1 MTTTEV
7 LVIGAGPYGLS
18 VSAHLRGR
26 GVDHVVVGRPVDT
39 YRSHCPVG
47 MNLKSE
53 PHGSVI
59 SAPGKGFDIATYC
72 AQKGFDYAN
81 RVGPISLERWLG
93 YADWF
98 AENLVPDVR
107 DEMVTDV
114 ARADGEFRVTF
125 AEAAPVSARQVVVA
139 TGVLPY
145 ARVPEEFSGLPKDL
159 VTHTSD
165 HHLLDKFNGRRVAVI
180 GSGQSALET
189 AALLNEA
196 GADVV
201 VIARAPQLFWGDR
214 TPDYISPLGH
224 IRRPVTRLCESWR
237 CVAWNS
243 PAFVRLLPQDM
254 RVTKARTVLGPSGVW
269 WLKDRIEGAVE
280 VLTSH
285 RVTAAAASGSGVR
298 LTLDGPK
305 ESSLDVDHVVCGTGF
320 PVDIARLPFL
330 PSEFRAQITTVQGYP
345 VLSRTA
351 ESSVPGLYFLGA
363 PASASNGPSM
373 RFIAGTYN
381 ITRVLAAGVSRKGP
395 VAQRGRRRNGWQCF
409 SGDSPSIRWGWRSP
423 CPVSG
428 CKSTGSRPSPSLTSR
443 TTGTSDCTACS
454 GRSSR
459 RRARDGTGRH
469 GAARPA

>member
-18 VSAHLRGR
+18 VSAHLRGL
-26 GVDHVVVGRPVDT
+26 GVDHMVVGRTVDT

-53 PHGSVI
+53 PYGSVI
-59 SAPGKGFDIATYC
+59 SAPGKGLDIATYC

-81 RVGPISLERWLG
+81 RVGPLSLERWLG

-98 AENLVPDVR
+98 AENVVPDVH
-107 DEMVTDV
+107 DQMVTEVPPADNGF
-114 ARADGEFRVTF
+114 RATF

-145 ARVPEEFSGLPKDL
+145 ARVPEEFSGMPKDL

-165 HHLLDKFNGRRVAVI
+165 HHLLDKFAGRRVAVI

-189 AALLNEA
+189 AALLHEQ
-196 GADVV
+196 GADVTV
-201 VIARAPQLFWGDR
+201 VARAPQLFWGDR
-214 TPDYISPLGH
+214 TPERISPLGH
-224 IRRPVTRLCESWR
+224 IRRPVTKLCESWR

-269 WLKDRIEGAVE
+269 WLKDRIEGVVE

-285 RVTAAAASGSGVR
+285 RVTAATENGSGVR

-305 ESSLDVDHVVCGTGF
+305 QTSLEVDHVVCGTGF
-320 PVDIARLPFL
+320 PIDIARLPFL
-330 PSEFRAQITTVQGYP
+330 PASLQDRITKVNGYP
-345 VLSRTA
+345 VLSRSA

-363 PASASNGPSM
+363 PAAASNGPSM
-373 RFIAGTYN
+373 RFIAGTHN
-381 ITRVLAAGVSRKGP
+381 VTRLLAAGVSRKG
-395 VAQRGRRRNGWQCF
+395 G
-409 SGDSPSIRWGWRSP
+409 
-423 CPVSG
+423 
-428 CKSTGSRPSPSLTSR
+428 RPSPK
-443 TTGTSDCTACS
+443 A
-454 GRSSR
+454 
-459 RRARDGTGRH
+459 
-469 GAARPA
+469 

>member
-1 MTTTEV
+1 VTTTEV

-18 VSAHLRGR
+18 VSAHLRGL

-53 PHGSVI
+53 PYGSVI
-59 SAPGKGFDIATYC
+59 SAPGKGLDIAAYC

-81 RVGPISLERWLG
+81 RVGPLSLERWLG

-107 DEMVTDV
+107 DEMVTEV
-114 ARADGEFRVTF
+114 AQADGGFRVTF

-145 ARVPEEFSGLPKDL
+145 ARVPDEFSGLRNDL
-159 VTHTSD
+159 VTHTSE
-165 HHLLDKFNGRRVAVI
+165 HHLLDKFAGRRVAVI

-189 AALLNEA
+189 AALLHEQ
-196 GADVV
+196 GADVTV
-201 VIARAPQLFWGDR
+201 VARASEVSWGDR
-214 TPDYISPLGH
+214 TPDHISLLGH
-224 IRRPVTRLCESWR
+224 IRRPVTKLCESWR

-243 PAFVRLLPQDM
+243 PAFVRLLPEDM

-269 WLKDRIEGAVE
+269 WLKDRIEGVVE

-285 RVTAAAASGSGVR
+285 RVTAAAGNGSGVR

-305 ESSLDVDHVVCGTGF
+305 QTSLNVDHVVCGTGF
-320 PVDIARLPFL
+320 PIDIAQLPFL
-330 PSEFRAQITTVQGYP
+330 PEDLQARITKVKGYP
-345 VLSRTA
+345 VLSRIA
-351 ESSVPGLYFLGA
+351 ESSVPGLYFVGA

-373 RFIAGTYN
+373 RFIAGTHN
-381 ITRVLAAGVSRKGP
+381 IARLLAAGVSRKG
-395 VAQRGRRRNGWQCF
+395 GRR
-409 SGDSPSIRWGWRSP
+409 SP
-423 CPVSG
+423 
-428 CKSTGSRPSPSLTSR
+428 
-443 TTGTSDCTACS
+443 
-454 GRSSR
+454 
-459 RRARDGTGRH
+459 RA
-469 GAARPA
+469 